1 MFSVFSNKQYPNRF
15 LDGILM
21 SDRDGLGF
29 VHMKSITIRLSAAAF
44 FFFLSFFNVHMA

>member
-29 VHMKSITIRLSAAAF
+29 VHMKSITVRLSVAAF
-44 FFFLSFFNVHMA
+44 FFFNFF

>member
-1 MFSVFSNKQYPNRF
+1 MFSIFSNKQYPNRF

-29 VHMKSITIRLSAAAF
+29 VHMKSITIRLSVAAF
-44 FFFLSFFNVHMA
+44 FFLNFF